1 MSSRITTQQ
10 QNQQMPMEAVQIV
23 EPKDGGTFN
32 LNKAA
37 LHKILLDPRVEN
49 KKVSEF

>member
-1 MSSRITTQQ
+1 
-10 QNQQMPMEAVQIV
+10 
-23 EPKDGGTFN
+23 

-49 KKVSEF
+49 KKVSEFWGLIGKY

>member
-1 MSSRITTQQ
+1 
-10 QNQQMPMEAVQIV
+10 MPMEAVQIV

-37 LHKILLDPRVEN
+37 LDKILFDPRVSS
-49 KKVSEF
+49 KKVSALRGLIDRY